1 MFKKAMLQ
9 QAKLRLALF
18 GPAGSGKTYTALKIA
33 TGMAKELKV
42 DKIGVI
48 DSERGSAV
56 KYADQFDF
64 YVYELEDK
72 TIDGYIKAI
81 KEAEQSGFEI
91 LIIDSISHAWQ
102 ELLDYVDV
110 MSTKYKGNT
119 LMAWRSASPLY
130 KSFLNTILN
139 YNGHIIVTM
148 RSRTEWLVEKDESG
162 KTKTAKIGLS
172 PEQRPGIEYEF
183 DLLGEINLEHTLIIT
198 KDRSGRFQDAVI
210 PKPDIDFGLEIARWL
225 TRSPAKEKEVVS
237 IDTQTNQNT
246 PPVPIEEVGEPTNFT
261 EREFDELLISIY
273 GDERFK
279 EQKKKILNFF
289 LVENFSDLNETQ
301 KLFIKEKLIEKLK

>member
-9 QAKLRLALF
+9 EAKLRLALF

-33 TGMAKELKV
+33 TGIAKELGIE
-42 DKIGVI
+42 KIGVI

-72 TIDGYIKAI
+72 TIDGYVKAI
-81 KEAEQSGFEI
+81 KEAESLNFQI
-91 LIIDSISHAWQ
+91 LIVDSISHAWQ

-130 KSFLNTILN
+130 KTFLNTILN

-198 KDRSGRFQDAVI
+198 KDRSGKFQDAVI
-210 PKPDIDFGLEIARWL
+210 PKPDIDFGVEIARWL
-225 TRSPAKEKEVVS
+225 KRGEKKLK
-237 IDTQTNQNT
+237 QT
-246 PPVPIEEVGEPTNFT
+246 PPVEITPVTKEINSLNKILT
-261 EREFDELLISIY
+261 EQEFDELLISVY
-273 GDERFK
+273 NDK
-279 EQKKKILNFF
+279 AQEQKQKILNFF
-289 LVENFSDLNETQ
+289 LVEKYDDLNDSQ